1 MKVLIPPHPPQHLLF
16 VDFLMAILMK
26 WHLIVDLIHISL
38 IIRGAEHFSRARWHP
53 YVVFGEKSAQVFCS
67 CFGWFV
73 SGTSAFLRL
82 AVGALQTLPTCLAAP
97 PSLSLQSCRPLRLAS
112 PPSPAPARLP
122 LGSPLAPSRSFSLRL
137 AALSHVLPRP
147 WVSGAGG
154 RAQGLTKCP
163 CGAALV
169 TRLGSFRFCN

>member
-1 MKVLIPPHPPQHLLF
+1 MAAIRTGVGVPHCGW
-16 VDFLMAILMK
+16 VC
-26 WHLIVDLIHISL
+26 VSL

-122 LGSPLAPSRSFSLRL
+122 LGSPLAPSRSVSPPFPTSSLVLGSPVRVAEPRASRSVPAEPRWSRDL
-137 AALSHVLPRP
+137 AAFVF
-147 WVSGAGG
+147 VID
-154 RAQGLTKCP
+154 
-163 CGAALV
+163 
-169 TRLGSFRFCN
+169 